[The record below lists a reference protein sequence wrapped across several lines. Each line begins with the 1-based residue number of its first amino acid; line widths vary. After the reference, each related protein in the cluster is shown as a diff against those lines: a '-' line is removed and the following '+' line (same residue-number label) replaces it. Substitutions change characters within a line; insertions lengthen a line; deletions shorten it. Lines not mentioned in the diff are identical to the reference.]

1 MGTMETITHE
11 GKLYRKVARK
21 ARVGDKFIQI
31 TESRAVDLTIGRV
44 YALTGFDEDEDGL
57 FYGDTGDLRYTL
69 GKQYVVLEPVTDT
82 AHNTPIMLIS
92 TTPAVEKTYTI
103 QLTAG
108 AMNKLVHALRYY
120 ASDVSSGEELRDRFE
135 AIRQS

>member
-1 MGTMETITHE
+1 MRTITHE

-21 ARVGDKFIQI
+21 ARVGDEFIQI

-57 FYGDTGDLRYTL
+57 FYGDKGDLRCTL

-82 AHNTPIMLIS
+82 AHNTPITLIS

-103 QLTAG
+103 LLTEHTMG
-108 AMNKLVHALRYY
+108 ELINALRYF
-120 ASDVSSGEELRDRFE
+120 ASDVPSGKGLRDQFE